1 MKFFNSVSLLSI
13 ALCSTLVL
21 SACNKNETDTA
32 TEAPTD
38 TAVVADTATT
48 ETRADSSNIAKQM
61 AKQSIQAFMLPAL
74 ASGNLSAAQN
84 ACLQDRDENLGV
96 AETQGFI
103 NDMYTDEEIE
113 AINDAYSSDIMK
125 KINQF
130 SEEQMAIMSGK
141 TVANP
146 MTPPTE
152 AEMKEFQ
159 AMFENDPRLKKLQ
172 EMNQNTDPSQ
182 NKFVIALKPV
192 INGEF
197 KRCDID
203 LTMEKLMQPPAAP
216 AG

>member
-21 SACNKNETDTA
+21 SACDKNETDTA
-32 TEAPTD
+32 TEATTD

-48 ETRADSSNIAKQM
+48 ETRAESSNMAKQM
-61 AKQSIQAFMLPAL
+61 AKQSIQAFMMPAI
-74 ASGNLSAAQN
+74 ATGNLSAVQN
-84 ACLQDRDENLGV
+84 ACLQNRDENLGV
-96 AETQGFI
+96 AETQAFL
-103 NDMYTDEEIE
+103 NDTYTAEEFE
-113 AINDAYSSDIMK
+113 AMNEAYSSDIMK

-159 AMFENDPRLKKLQ
+159 AMFENDPRLKRLQ

-182 NKFVIALKPV
+182 NEFIIALKPV

-197 KRCDID
+197 KRCDVDMTI
-203 LTMEKLMQPPAAP
+203 
-216 AG
+216 